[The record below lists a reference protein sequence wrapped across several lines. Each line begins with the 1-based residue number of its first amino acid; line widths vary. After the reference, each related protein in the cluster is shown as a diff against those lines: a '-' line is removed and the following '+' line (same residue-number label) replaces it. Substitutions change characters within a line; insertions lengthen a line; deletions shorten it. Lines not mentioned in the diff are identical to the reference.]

1 VRSISGGF
9 LVQTPDTTPAQPE
22 QWQVVTARAP
32 TPAEQADLLLAW
44 RVVKAVKSNGIV
56 VVKGGVTVGIGAGQT
71 NRVGAVR
78 LALAQAGEQ
87 AQGAVLASDGFF
99 PFADSVITAAAAG
112 ITAVVQ
118 PGGSLRDAESIQA
131 ANERGLA
138 MLFTGVR
145 HFCH

>member
-1 VRSISGGF
+1 
-9 LVQTPDTTPAQPE
+9 
-22 QWQVVTARAP
+22 
-32 TPAEQADLLLAW
+32 
-44 RVVKAVKSNGIV
+44 VVKAVKSNGIV
-56 VVKGGVTVGIGAGQT
+56 VAKGGVTVGIGAGQT

-118 PGGSLRDAESIQA
+118 PGGSLRDKESIQA

-145 HFCH
+145 HFWH

>member
-1 VRSISGGF
+1 
-9 LVQTPDTTPAQPE
+9 
-22 QWQVVTARAP
+22 VVTARAP

-56 VVKGGVTVGIGAGQT
+56 VAKGGVTVGIGAGQT

-118 PGGSLRDAESIQA
+118 PGGSLRDKESIQA

-145 HFCH
+145 HFWH